1 MRVLSLSDGA
11 PTARPCQC
19 RSSLA
24 WQEPCGCPSPHVGVP
39 CAGDKGAAGQSVMR
53 ASGLGAGLKQA
64 NPREAVLAA
73 RARALSRA
81 VAPRAWRGALPLSHA
96 VEASFCQKSSIAASP
111 PPAPCRPPPWLCWG
125 SMSVTVGPWE
135 QGWSWHPGCT
145 QPQQHYGLGLH
156 FVQMP
161 VLSRGAAALHYPE
174 NSPLFP
180 RLLNPTLPSWE
191 RCVAHDAVP
200 TTLALRGQKQ
210 LWEWLCPQAVP
221 TALICC

>member
-1 MRVLSLSDGA
+1 MRQCWQPGHVLSAELWPQELGVGHSLCPMQWRLLS
-11 PTARPCQC
+11 ARN
-19 RSSLA
+19 
-24 WQEPCGCPSPHVGVP
+24 PS
-39 CAGDKGAAGQSVMR
+39 
-53 ASGLGAGLKQA
+53 
-64 NPREAVLAA
+64 
-73 RARALSRA
+73 
-81 VAPRAWRGALPLSHA
+81 
-96 VEASFCQKSSIAASP
+96 AASLLPP

-161 VLSRGAAALHYPE
+161 VLSRGAAALHYPA

-191 RCVAHDAVP
+191 RCVARDAVP

-221 TALICC
+221 TALICF